1 MACRNNLAKI
11 HIAKK
16 ELGLDDDIY
25 RDILHTQF
33 KKASS
38 RDLSDFQCLK
48 LLQHFE
54 SLGWKQA
61 EGKKRNYGKRPNNM
75 DSKAAGK
82 AGNWSLASRARQL
95 EKIEALLT
103 VGKKSWDYADGI
115 AKRICKVDK
124 VQWVE
129 DCDLYKIISALVYQG
144 KRQGWDITG
153 AWG

>member
-61 EGKKRNYGKRPNNM
+61 EGKKKSHGRKPHNM
-75 DSKAAGK
+75 DKSAYL
-82 AGNWSLASRARQL
+82 S
-95 EKIEALLT
+95 KIEALLAEA
-103 VGKKSWDYADGI
+103 GRSWAYANGM
-115 AKRICKVDK
+115 AKHM
-124 VQWVE
+124 
-129 DCDLYKIISALVYQG
+129 YKIDNIQFCDQVQLRGIVSALVKNAIKEG
-144 KRQGWDITG
+144 RR
-153 AWG
+153 AA